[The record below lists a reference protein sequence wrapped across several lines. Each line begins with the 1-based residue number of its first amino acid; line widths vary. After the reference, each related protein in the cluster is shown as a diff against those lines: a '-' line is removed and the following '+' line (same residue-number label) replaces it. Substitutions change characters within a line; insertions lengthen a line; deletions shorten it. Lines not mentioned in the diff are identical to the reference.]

1 MIRLKDILNES
12 MSKNKV
18 QDIIDRV
25 FPQIVNDRGTGK
37 KGVPKIKL
45 HYDIYARL
53 SGDED
58 MRGEHSSTTKA
69 QYDENTNII
78 YIYYPNME
86 NEEDVLRALI
96 HEYTHYKQDHKLFKK
111 YKAMYSYDEDPTE
124 IEAKRNEEDWPLF
137 TTN

>member
-1 MIRLKDILNES
+1 MNTDEIQN
-12 MSKNKV
+12 
-18 QDIIDRV
+18 II
-25 FPQIVNDRGTGK
+25 NYAY
-37 KGVPKIKL
+37 PKIQKYYGKGSLDIPKIEL
-45 HYDIYARL
+45 HKDIYARL
-53 SGDED
+53 SGDEEQS
-58 MRGEHSSTTKA
+58 GEHSSTTKA
-69 QYDENTNII
+69 QYDEDTNVI

-86 NEEDVLRALI
+86 NEEDVLRSLI